1 MILIQGHLKTT
12 PDNVGKLK
20 AAAAPLIAATRQ
32 EPGCIAYAFAE
43 DVSEP
48 GLVHIIERW
57 ADDAALA
64 AHNKTPHLAA
74 FMGALPSLGLT
85 GFRVARYDSNGETVL
100 AGG

>member
-1 MILIQGHLKTT
+1 MIIIQGFLRTSPENAARLKE
-12 PDNVGKLK
+12 
-20 AAAAPLIAATRQ
+20 AAAALIAATRQ

-43 DVSEP
+43 DIGEP

-57 ADDAALA
+57 ADDAALS

-74 FMGALPSLGLT
+74 FMGALPGLGLT
-85 GFRVARYDSNGETVL
+85 GFRVARYDAERETVL

>member
-1 MILIQGHLKTT
+1 MILIQGHMKTT
-12 PDNVGKLK
+12 PENVAKLK
-20 AAAAPLIAATRQ
+20 AAAGLLIAATRQ

-43 DVSEP
+43 DIAEP
-48 GLVHIIERW
+48 GLLHIAERW

-74 FMGALPSLGLT
+74 FMGALPGLGLT
-85 GFRVARYDSNGETVL
+85 GVRVARYESADETIL